1 MGGDREGVE
10 GRETDERA
18 GGQGGE
24 FTVGEGE
31 EGEVGERAKVVGAK
45 VGLQVEALRAGQ
57 LQSGKKKM
65 GMNVVVT

>member
-18 GGQGGE
+18 RREGGE

-31 EGEVGERAKVVGAK
+31 GGEVGQRAKVVGAQ
-45 VGLQVEALRAGQ
+45 VGFEVEALRAGQ
-57 LQSGKKKM
+57 LQSGRRRCE
-65 GMNVVVT
+65 